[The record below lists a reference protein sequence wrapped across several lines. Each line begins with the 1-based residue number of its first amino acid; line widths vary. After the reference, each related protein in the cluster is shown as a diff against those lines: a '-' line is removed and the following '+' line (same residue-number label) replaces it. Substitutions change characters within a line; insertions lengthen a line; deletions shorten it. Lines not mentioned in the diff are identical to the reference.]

1 MEFLF
6 LKIILR
12 GDTFYKLWSII
23 TKIGKLIY
31 TFILGIQ
38 AKYLFFVNSLQ
49 ANVDLGHATAQLN
62 FILVLFH
69 NFFFTLSQ
77 MIIRRLKLL

>member
-12 GDTFYKLWSII
+12 GDIFYKLWSVI

-38 AKYLFFVNSLQ
+38 AKYLFLWTLPKQ
-49 ANVDLGHATAQLN
+49 MWIWDTPL
-62 FILVLFH
+62 H
-69 NFFFTLSQ
+69 N
-77 MIIRRLKLL
+77 